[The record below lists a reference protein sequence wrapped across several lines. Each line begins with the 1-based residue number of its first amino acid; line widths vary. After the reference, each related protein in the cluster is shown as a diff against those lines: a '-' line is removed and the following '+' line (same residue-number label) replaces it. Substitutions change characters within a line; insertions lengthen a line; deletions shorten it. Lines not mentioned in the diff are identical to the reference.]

1 MDMDNIKIVKVTAVL
16 AIPANMQGEDVLDT
30 AWAKVLVATSED
42 YALVPSV
49 VTEEQ
54 QKKEKTTKTKRGP
67 GRPKG
72 KKDSKPRK
80 KYGKRKSKQAK
91 KTKKAM
97 KNLKE
102 NKKVFTHAMYGWNV
116 VKDGSLVPNWKE
128 QNNINWMNA
137 QLDSGESAS
146 AVARKMV
153 AAGIVGKKGG
163 NWNASSV
170 LRVVRNVFHE
180 SKNEADAPKWY
191 KSQKNLKL
199 R

>member
-30 AWAKVLVATSED
+30 AWAKVLAATSED

-54 QKKEKTTKTKRGP
+54 QKEKTTKTKRGP

-72 KKDSKPRK
+72 KKDSKPRR
-80 KYGKRKSKQAK
+80 KYKKRKSKQAK

-97 KNLKE
+97 KNLKK

-116 VKDGSLVPNWKE
+116 TKDGSLVPNWKE

-137 QLDSGESAS
+137 QLASGESAS

-153 AAGIVGKKGG
+153 ASGIVGKKGG

-191 KSQKNLKL
+191 KTQKNLKL

>member
-16 AIPANMQGEDVLDT
+16 AIPANMQGEDALDT

-54 QKKEKTTKTKRGP
+54 QKEETTTTAKRGP

-97 KNLKE
+97 NNLKK
-102 NKKVFTHAMYGWNV
+102 NKRAFTQAMYGWNV
-116 VKDGSLVPNWKE
+116 TKDGSLVPNWKE
-128 QNNINWMNA
+128 QNNIDWMKE
-137 QLDSGESAS
+137 QIGLGITAS
-146 AVARKMV
+146 AVAKQMN
-153 AAGIVGKKGG
+153 AAGVAGKKGG
-163 NWNASSV
+163 AWNSSSV
-170 LRVVRNVFHE
+170 LRVVRNIFHE

>member
-16 AIPANMQGEDVLDT
+16 AIPANMQGEDALDT

-116 VKDGSLVPNWKE
+116 TKDGSLVPNWKE